1 MVLDALALRRSKLS
15 PQSCSSCR
23 MSFALA
29 ECCIHWTNIFTLLCG
44 SVASAAL
51 TSPIC
56 DHIVVPDVRAGKLD
70 TYIYIYIFV
79 GSCVLC
85 RFAESVPALGCLIV
99 PA

>member
-1 MVLDALALRRSKLS
+1 
-15 PQSCSSCR
+15 

-29 ECCIHWTNIFTLLCG
+29 ECCIHWTNIFTLLLG

-51 TSPIC
+51 TSPSC

-70 TYIYIYIFV
+70 TYIYIYIFFFFV